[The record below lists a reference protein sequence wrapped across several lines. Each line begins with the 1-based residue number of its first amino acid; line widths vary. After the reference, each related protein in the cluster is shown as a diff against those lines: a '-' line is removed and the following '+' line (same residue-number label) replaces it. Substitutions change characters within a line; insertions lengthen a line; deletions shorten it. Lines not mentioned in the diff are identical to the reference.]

1 MDNLNKDNIFLILKE
16 INQKYELHDGQDRLE
31 KIKLK
36 IIFKYIFLKMIGLIN
51 KMNES
56 ESNIFLKILKNEKI
70 FNKDEIFSI
79 FIIAIREHFLNE
91 LKFKSF
97 NKQIFQVYILN
108 KFRSLKI

>member
-51 KMNES
+51 KMNE
-56 ESNIFLKILKNEKI
+56 
-70 FNKDEIFSI
+70 
-79 FIIAIREHFLNE
+79 
-91 LKFKSF
+91 
-97 NKQIFQVYILN
+97 
-108 KFRSLKI
+108 